1 MHVKSGLYMCV
12 YLLLSTALVASIS
25 SVLAQSEMKDQYQEN
40 SAVCEHVDTYWISW
54 QEFVPTVHSLSRVEV
69 KINRYVNYPN
79 QYPITMTIE
88 APLGSVLTS
97 KTLQWNAVPELPWG
111 QTVWISF
118 DVPDIALTPGQSY
131 YIVLNST
138 PLAYLWSAA
147 NWDAYPP
154 GRSNFDYPWDW
165 TFRTFY
171 VPAGTYTQGFRI
183 GQSSGVW
190 ANGFINFTKDGT
202 VVGGPFAVMCNSN
215 YTDYYFDV
223 AEKPNDISWHL
234 WVNWPDG
241 GEDWNGAN
249 QPWPAVY
256 RKTHGSVE
264 VVLEEPPPVVVV
276 GGIVLPIDKFGLL
289 APFIGLASTIAVAA
303 VATAIYVKRVKHRK
317 EIP

>member
-1 MHVKSGLYMCV
+1 
-12 YLLLSTALVASIS
+12 
-25 SVLAQSEMKDQYQEN
+25 
-40 SAVCEHVDTYWISW
+40 
-54 QEFVPTVHSLSRVEV
+54 
-69 KINRYVNYPN
+69 
-79 QYPITMTIE
+79 
-88 APLGSVLTS
+88 
-97 KTLQWNAVPELPWG
+97 
-111 QTVWISF
+111 
-118 DVPDIALTPGQSY
+118 
-131 YIVLNST
+131 
-138 PLAYLWSAA
+138 
-147 NWDAYPP
+147 
-154 GRSNFDYPWDW
+154 
-165 TFRTFY
+165 
-171 VPAGTYTQGFRI
+171 
-183 GQSSGVW
+183 
-190 ANGFINFTKDGT
+190 
-202 VVGGPFAVMCNSN
+202 MCNSN